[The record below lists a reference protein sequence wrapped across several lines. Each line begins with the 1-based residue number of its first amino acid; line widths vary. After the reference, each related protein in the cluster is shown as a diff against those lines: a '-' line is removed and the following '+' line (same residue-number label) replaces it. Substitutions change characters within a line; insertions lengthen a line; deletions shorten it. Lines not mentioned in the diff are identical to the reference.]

1 MHGTRGTGHIRMA
14 ATIVAMAFALG
25 GCEFDQEA
33 TSNEE
38 ILEESEL
45 SGSVGD
51 GPIVGAAMRVLRN
64 DGKLLG
70 EIESDASASYNILI
84 RTKGKYYPLTIVST
98 GGTDLVTNQA
108 PDFGLLGAALDP
120 GKKNVANVNPFST
133 LAVEVARDLP
143 GGINKTNLLLG
154 QDYAVSA
161 LSAGLSTLMASGPM
175 GTRIDGANI
184 AEMVKSAETLAEIIR
199 RTRDLQLMFS
209 YPSSGDAPP

>member
-1 MHGTRGTGHIRMA
+1 MHGTRGISHIRMA

-25 GCEFDQEA
+25 GCESESEPET
-33 TSNEE
+33 TSTEE
-38 ILEESEL
+38 ILADSEL

-64 DGKLLG
+64 DGNLLG

-84 RTKGKYYPLTIVST
+84 RTKGKYYPLTIDST

-108 PDFGLLGAALDP
+108 PDFKMLGAALDP
-120 GKKNVANVNPFST
+120 GKKNVANVNPFSN
-133 LAVEVARDLP
+133 LVVEVARDLP
-143 GGINKTNLLLG
+143 GGINKANLLIG
-154 QDYAVSA
+154 QDYVVSA

-184 AEMVKSAETLAEIIR
+184 AEIVKSSETLAETVR
-199 RTRDLQLMFS
+199 RTRNLQLMFG
-209 YPSSGDAPP
+209 YASST